1 MESFVPVRVA
11 VAVPVPVTLACIAIS
26 LATGLRRVVKV
37 WAVDG
42 IAAKSRQ
49 DAPITIAVRVR
60 MIDRLII

>member
-1 MESFVPVRVA
+1 M
-11 VAVPVPVTLACIAIS
+11 AIS

-42 IAAKSRQ
+42 IAARSNK

>member
-1 MESFVPVRVA
+1 MVSFVPARVA

-42 IAAKSRQ
+42 IAARSNK
-49 DAPITIAVRVR
+49 DAPITVAVIVR